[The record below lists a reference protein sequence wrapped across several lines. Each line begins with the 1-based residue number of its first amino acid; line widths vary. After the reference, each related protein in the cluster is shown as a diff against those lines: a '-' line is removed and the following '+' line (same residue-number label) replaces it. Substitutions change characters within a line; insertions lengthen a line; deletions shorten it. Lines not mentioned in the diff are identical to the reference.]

1 MADDRLPHATP
12 DIMPIHRLI
21 QSTRFLLRSSW
32 VATGTGLTVGL
43 GLGILVVVAAIDV
56 VFPLWEWFRL
66 AALLL
71 VAVPAGYALLVGVL
85 LPLVR
90 RLAAGDVARRIET
103 HLPGIHNRLVS
114 CIDLSTNH
122 QPGYSP
128 AFYRKLVTEALER
141 IRGFAPSRVVDSQ
154 SLRRAAAFATVSVL
168 IFGTTWALLSER
180 MSTAMARVFAPFADI
195 PPASDV
201 SYKVQPGDAKVLR
214 GEEVPFEVQVTRG
227 EPKELR
233 IELYSDQA
241 PKPLKYDLKADRN
254 GLWKLTIDSSS
265 IGEGFENG
273 FSYRV
278 FGGGTWSRKHSVMM
292 VDRPVLASLQ
302 TVLHYPKYMQ
312 IPEPRV
318 GTLQTA
324 NVTGPEAS
332 EVEVLVQAEGDVK
345 NAEVQIVDRV
355 WFEDRL
361 PAGAHADGIW
371 QWDRKFNGKIAHTEQ
386 AAIGTHQ
393 HWFQAASAGF
403 TVQPGES
410 LISYV
415 FLVPDQLPQAIMLQW
430 QLDGDDWEHRAYW
443 GADVIKL
450 YGHGDTPGHR
460 HMGPLPQAGGW
471 VRLEVPA
478 ATVGVVGKT
487 LRGMGFVLAG
497 GQAYWSKAGA
507 APTLGKKSFA
517 MTALGDNH
525 WSGRF
530 PLLRN
535 GNYRVELRNE
545 LGHPNKTMQDATF
558 EATPDLPPQVMAIKP
573 GRDVVLGEDRKVAL
587 EILAIDD
594 YGLAEITLGVRRG
607 DFGDYEKRT
616 LARYTGPRKLR
627 DGDPRDDR
635 KVAHIFDLAPYKLN
649 PGDVLRYVIEARDR
663 KGQVTRTPEYT
674 VRIATDATSG
684 DDRQLAAFE
693 KTQDPFYEKL
703 LKLIAE
709 QAKIRAEIER
719 ITAKYAN
726 LDEKIKEAEAQAA
739 KDTKDPKLVNPK
751 GPSDPKDPPP
761 APKLDPETAKML
773 DALRQELAN
782 LSKQEQAN
790 VEAGKQLAGDLA
802 KSAEQA
808 ENLPL
813 MPRDVANEMKAL
825 ENAFRKAALQP
836 LENLMNQMQQGADPK
851 AGAPD
856 VGDLKRQ
863 GERVQR
869 DLEAMRDRMK
879 ALADIRKDLRKDEL
893 DKVLDRMKDEM
904 MRQNARLNANEL
916 EELLRDLHAM
926 REQLAKMRSQEND
939 LMNETA
945 KAPNFALPSL
955 EKEQDDLDKF
965 FAKTKDD
972 IRALQTKER
981 MKRMKR
987 KKDFPDAP
995 YTPEGEEKK
1004 ERPSEQDTD
1013 EPLPGKDKKDKDKKT
1028 GDADPSNKTNGAEEK
1043 KKDEEEDFKPVL
1055 AGPRTKMDER
1065 FKDKVRP
1072 VERKPK
1078 DGDKGEKGDPIKL
1091 DPKERRDDLR
1101 ARQNERSDEMNRADD
1116 SLAAD
1121 EDALSQMINQLQS
1134 AMKGGQKGQKGQ
1146 KSQKGQKGQEGQE
1159 SQEGSD
1165 SGEQSL
1171 AQMMQSQMMQQAMAM
1186 AQRMRQMRG
1195 QQGQQG
1201 QRGQQQANSQ
1211 NASTGNLSGGQG
1223 PTVGSIKEEDLA
1235 KLTLDQRSVIMK
1247 LQPAL
1252 REELLR
1258 GMKEDVPEGYRK
1270 FTQEYFKRLTEVQK
1284 AKP

>member
-1 MADDRLPHATP
+1 MADDRLPQTTP
-12 DIMPIHRLI
+12 DILPIHRLI
-21 QSTRFLLRSSW
+21 QTTRHLLRSSW
-32 VATGTGLTVGL
+32 VATGAGLTVGL
-43 GLGILVVVAAIDV
+43 GLGILVIVAAIDV

-141 IRGFAPSRVVDSQ
+141 IRNFQPSRVVDSH
-154 SLRRAAAFATVSVL
+154 SLRRAALFATVSIL

-201 SYKVQPGDAKVLR
+201 SYQVQPGDARVLR
-214 GEEVPFEVQVTRG
+214 GEEVPFEVQVSRG
-227 EPKELR
+227 QPKELR

-241 PKPLKYDLKADRN
+241 AKPLKYDLKADRN

-265 IGEGFENG
+265 VGEGFENG

-278 FGGGTWSRKHSVMM
+278 FGGGTWSKKHTVTM

-302 TVLHYPKYMQ
+302 TVLHYPKYME

-324 NVTGPEAS
+324 NVTGPETS
-332 EVEVLVQAEGDVK
+332 EVEVLVQTEGDVK
-345 NAEVQIVDRV
+345 DAEIQLVDRV
-355 WFEDRL
+355 WFDDRL

-371 QWDRKFNGKIAHTEQ
+371 QWDRKFNGKIAHTEP
-386 AAIGTHQ
+386 ATPGTHQ

-410 LISYV
+410 LFANV

-450 YGHGDTPGHR
+450 YGHGDAPGHR
-460 HMGPLPQAGGW
+460 HLGPLPQAGGW

-478 ATVGVVGKT
+478 ATVGLEGMT
-487 LRGMGFVLAG
+487 LRGMGFGLSG

-507 APTLGKKSFA
+507 APASGKKTYA
-517 MTALGDNH
+517 MTALGDNR

-545 LGHPNKTMQDATF
+545 LGHTNKAMQDATF

-573 GRDVVLGEDRKVAL
+573 GRDVVLGEDRKLAL

-616 LARYTGPRKLR
+616 LAKYTGSRNLR

-635 KVAHIFDLAPYKLN
+635 KVAHIFDLTPYKLN
-649 PGDVLRYVIEARDR
+649 PGDVLRYVVEAKDR

-674 VRIATDATSG
+674 VRIAADKTSG

-709 QAKIRAEIER
+709 QAKIKAEIER
-719 ITAKYAN
+719 ITAKYASIE
-726 LDEKIKEAEAQAA
+726 EKVKEAEVQAA
-739 KDTKDPKLVNPK
+739 KEAKDPKLVNPK
-751 GPSDPKDPPP
+751 GPDAKDPPP
-761 APKLDPETAKML
+761 TPKLDPETAKLL
-773 DALRQELAN
+773 DTLRQELAN

-790 VEAGKQLAGDLA
+790 VEAGKQLATDLA

-808 ENLPL
+808 ENMPL
-813 MPRDVANEMKAL
+813 MPRNVANEMKTL
-825 ENAFRKAALQP
+825 ENAFRQAALQP
-836 LENLMNQMQQGADPK
+836 LQNLLNQMQQGADPK
-851 AGAPD
+851 AGTPEI
-856 VGDLKRQ
+856 GDLKQQ
-863 GERVQR
+863 GDRVQR
-869 DLEAMRDRMK
+869 DLEALRDRMK
-879 ALADIRKDLRKDEL
+879 ALADIRKDLRKDDL
-893 DKVLDRMKDEM
+893 DKVLERMKDEM
-904 MRQNARLNANEL
+904 TRQNARMNANEL
-916 EELLRDLHAM
+916 EDLLKSLQAM
-926 REQLAKMRSQEND
+926 RQDLAKMRGQEKH
-939 LMNETA
+939 LANETT

-955 EKEQDDLDKF
+955 EKEQDDIDKF
-965 FAKTKDD
+965 FEKTKSD
-972 IRALQTKER
+972 IRALQTKES

-1004 ERPSEQDTD
+1004 ERPTEQDTD
-1013 EPLPGKDKKDKDKKT
+1013 EPLPGKKDKDKKT
-1028 GDADPSNKTNGAEEK
+1028 GDADPSNKTKGTAEK
-1043 KKDEEEDFKPVL
+1043 KKEAEEDFKPVL

-1072 VERKPK
+1072 VERKTK
-1078 DGDKGEKGDPIKL
+1078 DGEKSDPSKL
-1091 DPKERRDDLR
+1091 DPKERRDDLL
-1101 ARQNERSDEMNRADD
+1101 ARQNERTDEMNRADD

-1121 EDALSQMINQLQS
+1121 EDALSQMINQLES
-1134 AMKGGQKGQKGQ
+1134 AMKAGQKGQKAQ
-1146 KSQKGQKGQEGQE
+1146 KSPKGQQGKEGQE
-1159 SQEGSD
+1159 SQD
-1165 SGEQSL
+1165 SSESGDLSL
-1171 AQMMQSQMMQQAMAM
+1171 AQMMQSQMMQQALAM
-1186 AQRMRQMRG
+1186 AQRMQQMRG
-1195 QQGQQG
+1195 QQGQRSQH
-1201 QRGQQQANSQ
+1201 QANAQ
-1211 NASTGNLSGGQG
+1211 NAATGNLSGGQG
-1223 PTVGSIKEEDLA
+1223 PAVGAIKEEDLS
-1235 KLTLDQRSVIMK
+1235 KLTLEQRSVIMK

-1284 AKP
+1284 GKP